1 MKWHWLVA
9 LALLA
14 TGCMTLMAQS
24 IPLAGKWRYELDRQD
39 IGEQAHWPERVLG
52 GRVQVPV
59 DLAAQG
65 IGDEISLETP
75 WTGTILDS
83 SFFLAPEYAEYRRP
97 GHIQVPFWLQPE
109 KYYRGAAWYQRDVII
124 PADWGESHVA
134 LFIER
139 PHWETRVW
147 IDGRLIGSQN
157 ALATPHV
164 YELSGLTAGK
174 HVLTVRIDNRLVVP
188 VGVNSHSVSDHTQGN
203 WNGMV
208 GRIELIRTPAVWIQ
222 DLQVYPDIASY
233 SILVKGKVG
242 SLRAELGT
250 MPVSLEI
257 DPGEYHASALVQWDS
272 SGGVFSV
279 TIPMGESAAL
289 WDEFHPFLYHLTA
302 RLPANG
308 EVKKVTFGLREIST
322 LGTQFLING
331 RKTFIRGTLEC
342 AIFPQ
347 TGHPPTEVEP
357 WRRIIRIAKA
367 HGLNNLRF
375 HSWCPPQAAFT
386 AADELGMYLQV
397 ECSSWAN
404 NSFKNDSASLGSG
417 GPTDAWI
424 YAEAERILRFYGNH
438 PSFVFMLYGNEPGG
452 VNKNSYLSEW
462 VQHFK
467 SMDSRRLYSAASG
480 WPKLPENQFHVVPDP
495 RIQAWGKGLKSRV
508 NALPPTTTVDYRQ
521 FINSVSVPVI
531 SHEIGQWCV
540 YPNFRERKKYTGY
553 LKPKNFDIFYDR
565 LQKQGMAKQA
575 DKFLLASGKLQTLL
589 YKEEIES
596 ALRTPAMAGFQ
607 LLDLHDFPGQGTAL
621 VGVLDPFWQEKGY
634 VTAAEYRRFCNH
646 TVLLARLEKRVFT
659 NADTLAADIEIA
671 HFGDQPLHD
680 RTCLWRLQD
689 ARHRTVASGSLPARD
704 IPIDN
709 AIPLG
714 SIHIPL
720 QGVDSPGQF
729 QLVVS
734 LQPGDIENQWDV
746 WIYPDQVSAT
756 IPDDVLVCNRIDEV
770 CKAKLAQGGKVMLF
784 IPPGEVKGDAK
795 TGPIA
800 LGFSSIFWN
809 TAWTSRQAPHTL
821 GILCDPGHRA
831 LAEFPTD
838 YHSNW
843 QWWYLIHQAAPMIV
857 SDLPKSLQP
866 IVSVI
871 DDWFTARRLAL
882 IFEGRVGKGRVLVCS
897 IDLLAEG
904 AQNPV
909 CRQML
914 ASLIKYVDSK
924 AFNPDQEL
932 TLDQLGS
939 LLKKQAK
946 K

>member
-1 MKWHWLVA
+1 MKWQRLAV

-14 TGCMTLMAQS
+14 IGFGSAAAQTIS
-24 IPLAGKWRYELDRQD
+24 LAGKWRFELDRRD
-39 IGEQAHWPERVLG
+39 IGEQAHWPSRALA

-83 SFFLAPEYAEYRRP
+83 SFFLAPEYADYRRP
-97 GHIQVPFWLQPE
+97 GKIKVPFWLQPE
-109 KYYRGAAWYQRDVII
+109 KYYRGAAWYQRGVII
-124 PADWGESHVA
+124 PVEWSDGRVQ

-139 PHWETRVW
+139 AHWETRVW
-147 IDGRLIGSQN
+147 IDGRFVGSQN

-164 YELSGLTAGK
+164 YELDGLTTGK
-174 HVLTVRIDNRLVVP
+174 HVLTVRIDNRVIVP
-188 VGVNSHSVSDHTQGN
+188 VGVNAHSISDHTQGN
-203 WNGMV
+203 WHGMV

-222 DLQVYPDIASY
+222 DLQVYPDVASG
-233 SILVKGKVG
+233 SVLVKGKIG
-242 SLRAELGT
+242 SLKAEPET
-250 MPVSLEI
+250 IPVSLDI
-257 DPGEYHASALVQWDS
+257 DPGQYHGSALVQWDS

-279 TIPMGESAAL
+279 NIPMGESAAL
-289 WDEFHPFLYHLTA
+289 WDEFHPFLYQLTA
-302 RLPANG
+302 RLPVNRD
-308 EVKKVTFGLREIST
+308 VKKVTFGLREIST
-322 LGTQFLING
+322 QGTQFLING

-347 TGHPPTEVEP
+347 TGHPPTEIEP

-375 HSWCPPQAAFT
+375 HSWCPPEAAFT

-404 NSFKNDSASLGSG
+404 NAFKNDSASLGSS

-452 VNKNSYLSEW
+452 VNKNRFLSDW
-462 VQHFK
+462 VNHFK
-467 SMDSRRLYSAASG
+467 TMDNRRLYSAAAG

-495 RIQAWGKGLKSRV
+495 RIQAWGNGLKSRV
-508 NALPPTTTVDYRQ
+508 NAQPPATTVDYRQ

-540 YPNFRERKKYTGY
+540 YPNFREKKKYTGY

-565 LQKQGMAKQA
+565 LRQQGLEKQA
-575 DKFLLASGKLQTLL
+575 QKFLMASGHLQTLL

-607 LLDLHDFPGQGTAL
+607 LLDLHDFPGQGSAL

-659 NADTLAADIEIA
+659 NADTLAAAIEIA

-680 RTCLWRLQD
+680 RECQWRLQD
-689 ARHRTVASGSLPARD
+689 SQHRVIVSGSLPARE

-709 AIPLG
+709 AISLG
-714 SIHIPL
+714 TIRIPL
-720 QGVDSPGQF
+720 RGVNSPGQF
-729 QLVVS
+729 QLIVS
-734 LQPGDIENQWDV
+734 LQPGEIENGWDV
-746 WIYPDQVSAT
+746 WIYPDQVSVEVPAG
-756 IPDDVLVCNRIDEV
+756 VLVTDRVDEA
-770 CKAKLAQGGKVMLF
+770 CKAKLQQGGKVMLF
-784 IPPGEVKGDAK
+784 IPAGEVRGDAK
-795 TGPIA
+795 TGSIA

-809 TAWTSRQAPHTL
+809 TAWTGRQPPHTL
-821 GILCDPGHRA
+821 GILCDPSHPA
-831 LAEFPTD
+831 LAEFPTE

-843 QWWYLIHQAAPMIV
+843 QWWYVVSRSGAMIL
-857 SDLPKSLQP
+857 DGLPQSLQP

-871 DDWFTARRLAL
+871 DDWFTARKLGL
-882 IFEGRVGKGRVLVCS
+882 VFEARVGKGRLLVCS
-897 IDLLAEG
+897 AYLLSRE

-909 CRQML
+909 SRQML
-914 ASLIKYVDSK
+914 SSLIQYINSAKFHPRTS
-924 AFNPDQEL
+924 L
-932 TLDQLGS
+932 TLDQVRG
-939 LLKKQAK
+939 LLSTDE
-946 K
+946 